1 MMYGNSVQTI
11 LFHMYFNSILGCK
24 HR

>member
-1 MMYGNSVQTI
+1 MSGNSVQTI